1 VIRRLR
7 DSIRERL
14 DAEYKGA
21 LRAGREQTAT
31 AIIGW
36 CSAFLIAGSVVVMFI
51 WPSEGCWMLAVGF
64 AGALLALRRDLMR
77 SWKAW

>member
-1 VIRRLR
+1 MIQRLR
-7 DSIRERL
+7 DRIHLRL
-14 DAEYKGA
+14 AAEYRDA
-21 LRAGREQTAT
+21 RRAGREQADTAV
-31 AIIGW
+31 IGW